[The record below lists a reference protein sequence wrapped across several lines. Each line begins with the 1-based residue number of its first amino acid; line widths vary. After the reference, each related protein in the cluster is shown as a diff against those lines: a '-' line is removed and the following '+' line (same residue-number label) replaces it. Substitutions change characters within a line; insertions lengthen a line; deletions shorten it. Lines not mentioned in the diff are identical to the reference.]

1 MSNVEL
7 DVTAAEVMWD
17 AILASVPVQPAVPLS
32 PSLRANGGD
41 LQRFVGVYS
50 FSPFVSVKISQAGGK
65 LLAKAVGERSAYAIG
80 KAEPTELESL
90 TPTTFS
96 ARGRYPTLLNFAA
109 AGELIVNPGHWQQV
123 GRRAA
128 P

>member
-1 MSNVEL
+1 M
-7 DVTAAEVMWD
+7 
-17 AILASVPVQPAVPLS
+17 
-32 PSLRANGGD
+32 
-41 LQRFVGVYS
+41 
-50 FSPFVSVKISQAGGK
+50 
-65 LLAKAVGERSAYAIG
+65 
-80 KAEPTELESL
+80 ESL